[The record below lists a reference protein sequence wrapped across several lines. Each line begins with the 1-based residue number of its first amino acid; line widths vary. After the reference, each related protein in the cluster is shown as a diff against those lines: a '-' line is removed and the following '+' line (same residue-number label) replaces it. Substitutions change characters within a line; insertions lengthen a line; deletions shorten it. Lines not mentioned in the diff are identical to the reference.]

1 MTSVNL
7 LILVLAANPVKVNI
21 LSSYH
26 LQEIRVEEGIA
37 GDRKEGKD
45 ALKVKGSQLYVNGNK
60 RDVYVSKKGGFSVDW
75 QAKSRSY
82 EGSLRVWAQGSE
94 LILVNT
100 VDEDDYV
107 ASVTGAEMVP
117 GAGIEALAAQAVLCR
132 TFIYTASRHEGKEG
146 EWDFCD
152 LTHCQSYRGLETV
165 TEASRRAVEKTEGM
179 LLAYHGEPCKIFYHS
194 TSGGRTA
201 DAASIWPDEAQAYLV
216 PVPDPCCAASP
227 HYRWEFVASPAD
239 IARALD
245 FPSIADVRV
254 IENHPD
260 GRVDKVGVKYLG
272 ESLLYDG
279 WNFRMLVCQELGWNT
294 LKSSWFEITRDGA
307 AYVFRGKG
315 LGHGVGL
322 SQWGAAGMAEQGAG
336 FDKILAHYY
345 PGTEVKKW

>member
-1 MTSVNL
+1 MLAL
-7 LILVLAANPVKVNI
+7 LTLLAANPVKVNI
-21 LSSYH
+21 LSSHH
-26 LQEIRVEEGIA
+26 LDEVKVSSESNESVLRA
-37 GDRKEGKD
+37 KGDN
-45 ALKVKGSQLYVNGNK
+45 LYVNG
-60 RDVYVSKKGGFSVDW
+60 KKSDTYHCKSGRFTLEW
-75 QAKSRSY
+75 QDKSREY
-82 EGSLRVWAQGSE
+82 KGLLKAWAEDGRVV
-94 LILVNT
+94 LVNT
-100 VDEDDYV
+100 VGENDYV
-107 ASVTGAEMVP
+107 ASVTGGEMVP
-117 GAGIEALAAQAVLCR
+117 GAGVEAMKAQAVLCL
-132 TFIYTASRHEGKEG
+132 TYIYTAMQHYDEP
-146 EWDFCD
+146 WDLCD

-165 TEASRRAVEKTEGM
+165 TEVSRRAVEKTEGM
-179 LLAYHGEPCKIFYHS
+179 LLAYHGEPCRIFYHS
-194 TSGGRTA
+194 TSGGKTA

-216 PVPDPCCAASP
+216 SVPDPCCAPSP

-254 IENHPD
+254 IKNHPD

-294 LKSSWFEITRDGA
+294 LKSSWFEIDRDGA
-307 AYVFRGKG
+307 AYVFRGRG